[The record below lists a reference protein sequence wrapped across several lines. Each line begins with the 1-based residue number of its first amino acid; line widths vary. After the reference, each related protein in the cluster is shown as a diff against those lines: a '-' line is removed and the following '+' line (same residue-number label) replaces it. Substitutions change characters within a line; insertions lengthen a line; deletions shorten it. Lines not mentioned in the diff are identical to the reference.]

1 MGESVNRKDGK
12 GPDKEHP
19 SACSSLDHSP
29 IHRFTSS
36 QNPPFDK
43 GGMGGISDPL
53 ADSPARIIT
62 TREALADLV
71 RSLARADRLAV
82 DVEADSL
89 HRYEEQPCL
98 LQISTDEETW
108 IVDPLAIGGVDPLG
122 SIFGDPSVE
131 KVFHGG
137 DYDIRLLKRAAGF
150 DFSNI
155 FDTMIS
161 SQLLGLPEVGL
172 QALLAARFGVILDKK
187 FQRADWSKRPLAPEM
202 IRYAAED
209 TRHLL
214 RLRDELASEL
224 GARGRMDW
232 AREEFEILSRI
243 QPAPRRP
250 PSWFDIKGSGRLLP
264 RDRAVLQALVE
275 FRDGE
280 ARRLDRPPFKVLG
293 NAVLLELARRRP
305 RTPDD
310 LKGIAGLTPKLVDRY
325 GRAILGATQKGE
337 TAPADPYARTG
348 RERPPK
354 PSPEQIA
361 RLARLKAVRD
371 EAAGDLGIDPALLA
385 NRAALEEIALSEPD
399 ALAATLAARLKNW
412 QRSVLEKEFK
422 RVHISTDRGVLPHAP
437 P

>member
-1 MGESVNRKDGK
+1 MGESVNGQSDHLPLDG
-12 GPDKEHP
+12 
-19 SACSSLDHSP
+19 
-29 IHRFTSS
+29 
-36 QNPPFDK
+36 
-43 GGMGGISDPL
+43 GGLGGGD
-53 ADSPARIIT
+53 ARIIV
-62 TREALADLV
+62 TREELANLV
-71 RSLARADRLAV
+71 RSLERADRLAV

-122 SIFGDPSVE
+122 PIFGDPAVE
-131 KVFHGG
+131 KVFHGS

-161 SQLLGLPEVGL
+161 AQLLGLPEVGL
-172 QALLAARFGVILDKK
+172 QALLAARFGVVLDKK

-224 GARGRMDW
+224 DSRGRMEW
-232 AREEFEILSRI
+232 AREEFEILCRI
-243 QPAPRRP
+243 QPAPRRV
-250 PSWFDIKGSGRLLP
+250 PSWSDIKGSGKLP
-264 RDRAVLQALVE
+264 SRDRAVLQALVE

-293 NAVLLELARRRP
+293 SPVLLDLARRRP
-305 RTPDD
+305 RTPGD
-310 LKGIAGLTPKLVDRY
+310 LQGIVGLTPRLVDRY
-325 GRAILGATQKGE
+325 GRAILDAARKGE
-337 TAPADPYARTG
+337 TVPADEYARTDRG
-348 RERPPK
+348 RPPR

-371 EAAGDLGIDPALLA
+371 EAARNLGIDPALLA
-385 NRAALEEIALSEPD
+385 NRAALEEIAFSEPD
-399 ALAATLAARLKNW
+399 ALAATLTARLKTW
-412 QRSVLEKEFK
+412 QRSVLEKEFR
-422 RVHISTDRGVLPHAP
+422 RVHLSTDRGVLPHAP

>member
-1 MGESVNRKDGK
+1 
-12 GPDKEHP
+12 
-19 SACSSLDHSP
+19 
-29 IHRFTSS
+29 
-36 QNPPFDK
+36 
-43 GGMGGISDPL
+43 MGGISDPL
-53 ADSPARIIT
+53 TDSPDRIIT

-71 RSLARADRLAV
+71 RSLERADRLAV

-108 IVDPLAIGGVDPLG
+108 IVDPLAIGGLGPLG
-122 SIFGDPSVE
+122 PIFGDPAVE
-131 KVFHGG
+131 KVFHGA

-161 SQLLGLPEVGL
+161 AQLLGLPEVGL
-172 QALLAARFGVILDKK
+172 QSLLASRFGVALDKR

-224 GARGRMDW
+224 DPRGRMEW
-232 AREEFEILSRI
+232 AREEFEILCRI

-250 PSWFDIKGSGRLLP
+250 PSWSDVKGSGKLPP

-293 NAVLLELARRRP
+293 NPVLLELARRRP

-310 LKGIAGLTPKLVDRY
+310 LQGIVGLTPRLVDRY
-325 GRAILGATQKGE
+325 GRAILGAAQKAE
-337 TAPADPYARTG
+337 TVPADAYARTDRG
-348 RERPPK
+348 RPPK

-371 EAAGDLGIDPALLA
+371 EAARNLDIAPALLA
-385 NRAALEEIALSEPD
+385 NRAALEEIAASEPD

-412 QRSVLEKEFK
+412 QRSVLEKEFE
-422 RVHISTDRGVLPHAP
+422 RVRRLADDRVD
-437 P
+437 